1 MDRHWIVMT
10 MRIGDSRGCFK
21 KGESKIAN
29 SHLIFQ
35 FIGRVIYRVRI
46 KIFQKDLDLTADQ
59 FFISRSDYG
68 IWLMWLKL

>member
-46 KIFQKDLDLTADQ
+46 KIFQKDLDLNY
-59 FFISRSDYG
+59 RS
-68 IWLMWLKL
+68 IFSSQNLMIEFG